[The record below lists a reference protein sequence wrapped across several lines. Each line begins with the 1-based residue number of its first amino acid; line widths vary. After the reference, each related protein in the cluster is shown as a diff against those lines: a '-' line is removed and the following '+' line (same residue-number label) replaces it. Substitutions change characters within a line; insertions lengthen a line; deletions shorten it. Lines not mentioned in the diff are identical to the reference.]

1 MAWYALYKWYR
12 PWSKRR
18 YPNMVYWYKEY
29 VLKTPEQREYE
40 KKKRKKEA
48 KQAAYNLLG
57 FTRMMTSHMNDNPYM
72 QNVNHK
78 TNKIIRQI
86 IDMVDDD

>member
-12 PWSKRR
+12 PWSKKG

-40 KKKRKKEA
+40 QQKRKKEA
-48 KQAAYNLLG
+48 KESLYGL
-57 FTRMMTSHMNDNPYM
+57 MKMTNMLSERIDTPY
-72 QNVNHK
+72 
-78 TNKIIRQI
+78 TNMLKCQI
-86 IDMVDDD
+86 SNTIGQLASFINE